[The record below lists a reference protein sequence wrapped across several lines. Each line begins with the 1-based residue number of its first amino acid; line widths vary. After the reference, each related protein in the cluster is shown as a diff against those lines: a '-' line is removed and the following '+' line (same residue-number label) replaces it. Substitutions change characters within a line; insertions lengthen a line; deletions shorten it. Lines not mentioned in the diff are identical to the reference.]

1 MGVHYQHK
9 DLFTLPLLILPVL
22 LRGGG
27 DVLVELLLALEL
39 PFKVAAAA
47 AGSAPGD
54 PTQSLALALH
64 SGCPV
69 PVAAPRKIHFC

>member
-1 MGVHYQHK
+1 M
-9 DLFTLPLLILPVL
+9 
-22 LRGGG
+22 
-27 DVLVELLLALEL
+27 VELLLALEL

-54 PTQSLALALH
+54 LPQSLALALH

-69 PVAAPRKIHFC
+69 LVAAPRKIHFC